1 MTKERHPI
9 ILRHPEFLAILLFLA
24 VDTVWSS
31 ILGINFIDYGRILA
45 ATSGLLLIGSYYGF
59 SGRSERLAEMGYY
72 GAAWISFSA
81 TGAVLTYLAA
91 YMRTPLYDSAFA
103 EIDAALGFSWP
114 IWFELGSTNV
124 VIDLLLRIAYHSLI
138 FQILGSII
146 FFAHTKRTD
155 RNKELFWAAAISL
168 AITSAIAYAYP
179 AVGAFYHFKIEVQ
192 RAVHLQHVFDLI
204 AGTQPIYSFRDM
216 QGIVTFPSYH
226 AALAVIF
233 MYVYRGFR
241 RAFPFAV
248 ALNTF
253 MLISTPANGGHYLID
268 VIAGSVVAAVSVLL
282 LRHAAPR
289 LSRSTLHMRLVPQAA
304 SNPFLNS
311 SSHRGAADCLSNEV
325 RDTR

>member
-1 MTKERHPI
+1 MTKERLI
-9 ILRHPEFLAILLFLA
+9 ILRFPEFLAILLFLTIDA
-24 VDTVWSS
+24 IWSS
-31 ILGINFIDYGRILA
+31 TLGINFIDYGRILA
-45 ATSGLLLIGSYYGF
+45 ATSGLLLVGSYYGL

-72 GAAWISFSA
+72 GALWISFSA
-81 TGAVLTYLAA
+81 TGAVLTYLSA
-91 YMRTPLYDSAFA
+91 YMRTPLYDVAFA
-103 EIDAALGFSWP
+103 EIDAAIGFSWP
-114 IWFELGSTNV
+114 IWFEMGSTNA
-124 VIDLLLRIAYHSLI
+124 VIDVILGMAYHSLI

-168 AITSAIAYAYP
+168 VITSAIAYAYP

-192 RAVHLQHVFDLI
+192 RAVHLQHVFELI

-233 MYVYRGFR
+233 IHVYRGFR
-241 RAFPFAV
+241 RAFPLAV
-248 ALNTF
+248 ALNTL

-268 VIAGSVVAAVSVLL
+268 VIAGCAVAAVSVLL

-289 LSRSTLHMRLVPQAA
+289 LSRATLHMRLTPQRA
-304 SNPFLNS
+304 SNSFLNR
-311 SSHRGAADCLSNEV
+311 SSHWGSTDCLTNDG